1 MAGIDPEELR
11 ESETTERKE
20 RLNSKALK
28 TLSAFANTK
37 GGSLYIGIKD
47 DATLLSHRISDH
59 AQQDIVNKVVNHLH
73 IIPEVI
79 LHSYKG
85 DEFLEVKV
93 RKSDRPVSYN
103 GKYYR
108 RSGNTTRELDEEGL
122 RALFLKNVAWD
133 SQTDDRLSVDE
144 MDDTSWTQIIAKAGG
159 QRGIPESGDIKKE
172 AFLHHLN
179 LMSNGKLTHAAVVLF
194 GNNPQKYFP
203 QATIRIGRFKD
214 ESTIIAD
221 HIIKGNLINQLQ
233 RAEETIKSLINKR
246 YEITGESF
254 VRRDVWDYPLEAL
267 REALLNAIVHRNDHS
282 RGSEIQ
288 VKVYDGYIWIWNPGT
303 LPEGLSIEQLK
314 RSHSS
319 IRRNPLI
326 ADLFFRAGYIEQFG
340 SGTLR
345 MTDALKKAGQPEPEF
360 EEQGNGFA
368 VKLFSAESTGIKTGA
383 VQLLNDRQKAA
394 LIYIREHGK
403 IDNAAYQKLNNISR
417 TTAFRDLKKLTNKG
431 LIKQVGKEGPGT
443 YYILV

>member
-1 MAGIDPEELR
+1 M
-11 ESETTERKE
+11 
-20 RLNSKALK
+20 
-28 TLSAFANTK
+28 
-37 GGSLYIGIKD
+37 
-47 DATLLSHRISDH
+47 
-59 AQQDIVNKVVNHLH
+59 
-73 IIPEVI
+73 
-79 LHSYKG
+79 
-85 DEFLEVKV
+85 
-93 RKSDRPVSYN
+93 
-103 GKYYR
+103 
-108 RSGNTTRELDEEGL
+108 
-122 RALFLKNVAWD
+122 
-133 SQTDDRLSVDE
+133 
-144 MDDTSWTQIIAKAGG
+144 
-159 QRGIPESGDIKKE
+159 
-172 AFLHHLN
+172 
-179 LMSNGKLTHAAVVLF
+179 
-194 GNNPQKYFP
+194 
-203 QATIRIGRFKD
+203 
-214 ESTIIAD
+214 
-221 HIIKGNLINQLQ
+221 
-233 RAEETIKSLINKR
+233 INKR